1 MSEIDNN
8 LLATETNSL
17 QTLKSKKNESTG
29 GKIKEINSKT
39 DEEEVQSSAYQALT
53 SRFPTLAKERES
65 VIMEI
70 VNSIGTSKKPT
81 FRSHRDKRASNVVSM
96 DLFTN
101 YAQSIETDKKGIW
114 KQFLNHKRGT
124 SHYE

>member
-39 DEEEVQSSAYQALT
+39 DEEEV
-53 SRFPTLAKERES
+53 
-65 VIMEI
+65 
-70 VNSIGTSKKPT
+70 
-81 FRSHRDKRASNVVSM
+81 
-96 DLFTN
+96 
-101 YAQSIETDKKGIW
+101 
-114 KQFLNHKRGT
+114 
-124 SHYE
+124 